1 MNITSS
7 TIQYIAPNNK
17 VQTFKIPK
25 KDRNINF
32 KKWAYNDVIQYI
44 KLNQQKRE
52 NKNKSKSKSK
62 KNIIKYAKLTT
73 VKDNQI
79 INGKKTL
86 DQIKSEAIIAANTYG
101 TNSTQYK
108 SLVEQI
114 TQYSKLIL
122 ERYYEDYIKNNVGP
136 ANYENMRYQIRHKL
150 ENGLQE
156 MIYNQKT
163 YIIKIN
169 DEKVTT
175 ETKQHHKGAFSEL
188 TGFGFRDEYD
198 DLNNDEKMY
207 FKFTIPN
214 DYTVDNVIDRII
226 ETIGESNFKKLKQFY
241 QSKEDKYFKIDIY
254 ELNKNKK
261 DLIKKKLFPTFL
273 TSYKNEQHISIPLDI
288 FQFVMSVNNG
298 EVSNKIYYCQ
308 YNTFNENNK
317 FKIIGD
323 DIIDNNFIKY
333 FMDKTIEFKGGDTK
347 IAFISKILDTLLLK
361 INLSIGQYKDIYKN
375 NDNITGTD
383 VNNIFKDD
391 DYEIKMEEEKSE
403 EDKPSSQ
410 EIMKR
415 IKEEN
420 IKKNQKK
427 NNNAFLMKY
436 HEPIRITK
444 NKNIKSSSSSL
455 SSSTDSDD
463 DEDDNTTSKSST
475 TSTTITETPKENKE
489 EKTNESFTPIEGVK
503 QIEEYKPKESKPP
516 TELKPINPSTLKDD
530 DEKKEIKQSLPLI
543 PSIPEIPSKP
553 LPPPVAPIPSID
565 FDKNG
570 KPIIQQPPKPN
581 NPFDSLN
588 HGNEFIRIQPI
599 KYLCDILYFNNKGFP
614 NIQAIILINQ
624 NENELDADIYN
635 DFKVSEKQTLGPLM
649 MECNDLFNKKHPKKI
664 DSYYQLIRDELNKIK
679 KYQGTRIEIVDVDCD
694 DNNECLKM
702 YDNIRENYGYEPLNY
717 IDDNEKIES
726 ENNNKILIKTKEFIY
741 VAYMLSKASNL
752 MLLRWMAKTEKDG
765 DNQQIIKF
773 KTFKTE
779 SKNAEEL
786 SGCFAEI
793 AAANNQQCQDK
804 ARGKI
809 KLTIQEQQQLF
820 NNIIEQ
826 YYPKTNIKYVE
837 YLTDEDAYNAYNKT
851 KMKEMD

>member
-1 MNITSS
+1 MNITHS

-44 KLNQQKRE
+44 KLNEQKRK

-62 KNIIKYAKLTT
+62 KNIIKYARLTT
-73 VKDNQI
+73 VRNNQI

-361 INLSIGQYKDIYKN
+361 INLSIGQYKDIHKKY
-375 NDNITGTD
+375 DNITSD
-383 VNNIFKDD
+383 DESLLKDD
-391 DYEIKMEEEKSE
+391 DYVIKMEEEKSE
-403 EDKPSSQ
+403 EDKPSSK
-410 EIMKR
+410 ELMKK

-420 IKKNQKK
+420 IKKNQKN

-444 NKNIKSSSSSL
+444 NKKLSSSSS

-463 DEDDNTTSKSST
+463 DDDNTISTSSTT
-475 TSTTITETPKENKE
+475 TSTTFETPKETKE
-489 EKTNESFTPIEGVK
+489 TKPVEGVK
-503 QIEEYKPKESKPP
+503 QIEEYKPKPTPSKPP
-516 TELKPINPSTLKDD
+516 TELKT
-530 DEKKEIKQSLPLI
+530 
-543 PSIPEIPSKP
+543 
-553 LPPPVAPIPSID
+553 
-565 FDKNG
+565 
-570 KPIIQQPPKPN
+570 
-581 NPFDSLN
+581 
-588 HGNEFIRIQPI
+588 
-599 KYLCDILYFNNKGFP
+599 Y
-614 NIQAIILINQ
+614 
-624 NENELDADIYN
+624 
-635 DFKVSEKQTLGPLM
+635 
-649 MECNDLFNKKHPKKI
+649 
-664 DSYYQLIRDELNKIK
+664 
-679 KYQGTRIEIVDVDCD
+679 
-694 DNNECLKM
+694 
-702 YDNIRENYGYEPLNY
+702 
-717 IDDNEKIES
+717 
-726 ENNNKILIKTKEFIY
+726 
-741 VAYMLSKASNL
+741 
-752 MLLRWMAKTEKDG
+752 
-765 DNQQIIKF
+765 
-773 KTFKTE
+773 
-779 SKNAEEL
+779 
-786 SGCFAEI
+786 
-793 AAANNQQCQDK
+793 
-804 ARGKI
+804 
-809 KLTIQEQQQLF
+809 
-820 NNIIEQ
+820 
-826 YYPKTNIKYVE
+826 
-837 YLTDEDAYNAYNKT
+837 
-851 KMKEMD
+851 